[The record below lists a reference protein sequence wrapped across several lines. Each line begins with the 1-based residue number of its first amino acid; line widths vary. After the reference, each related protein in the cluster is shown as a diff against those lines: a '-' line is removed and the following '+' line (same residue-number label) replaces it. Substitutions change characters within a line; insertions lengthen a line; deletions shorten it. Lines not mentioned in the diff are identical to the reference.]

1 MMKES
6 LKTQQ
11 KCQVEQGQ
19 MYIWIFCSICC
30 KHDATNGA
38 SDRLLTFLAVSLCV
52 FKCSN
57 IYCHFHGSSGA
68 HALASLKP
76 QQKCQVEQGQKNRVR
91 CIYIYGYFVRFV
103 ANMMLRTVLRADC
116 SRFWLLLCV
125 CVFKCSNIHC
135 HFHGSCRC
143 TCTRFIEN
151 SAEVSSRTGSDVY
164 MYMM

>member
-19 MYIWIFCSICC
+19 MYIWICCSICC

-91 CIYIYGYFVRFV
+91 CIYIYIWIF
-103 ANMMLRTVLRADC
+103 C
-116 SRFWLLLCV
+116 SICCKHDATNGASGRLLTFLAVTLCV
-125 CVFKCSNIHC
+125 CSNAATSIAISMARAGAHALASLKIQQKCQVEQ
-135 HFHGSCRC
+135 GQ
-143 TCTRFIEN
+143 
-151 SAEVSSRTGSDVY
+151 
-164 MYMM
+164 MYIWI